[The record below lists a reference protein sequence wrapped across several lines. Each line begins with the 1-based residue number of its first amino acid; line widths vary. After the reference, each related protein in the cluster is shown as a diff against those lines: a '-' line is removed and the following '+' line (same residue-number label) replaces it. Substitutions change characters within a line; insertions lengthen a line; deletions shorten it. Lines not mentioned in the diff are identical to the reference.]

1 MEFESSRREEEP
13 TSVVGVAIRGWKPS
27 TTAGYLS
34 HLRRLADIEDEI
46 EEEGNLPEV
55 LSRKLACHVQHGG
68 SASAARGIISAV
80 RACEDLHLVSGVV
93 QPIHWRLAKAGAQ
106 AGVQEYASPVLL
118 RHLVEKAVS
127 NDERLVG
134 VMALVSYVCFLRVA
148 EAASVLVGD
157 VRDSGYV
164 VFWNSKTGDEGW
176 QRRPVPKWLRPFVE
190 WIYEWAVE
198 RGCERDDL
206 LFPAGAAFLEKT
218 LIDIVYG
225 TTWAGHRWHC
235 FRRGGAAACW
245 KRGPSLPHFKWWGR
259 WAATA
264 TAMAYALGYRDEDVV
279 SPLCLPQVWDMAP
292 RAMFVDPEG
301 VWGDIM
307 FDDRSQQKN
316 KPVWGRGERRRA
328 APSMARGK
336 RFAGEP
342 RSDAADL
349 GSSSDESDS
358 GVSADEE
365 VGPRPGLRQDAR
377 VVLQVGT
384 RRSERS
390 GSSVGRGGDGG
401 RPGSDPGPSVPAG
414 SGERHAGGAGRQ
426 ERRSSTSCGLEFKFT
441 APPSG
446 RSTAEPTA
454 GPWRSANAAGR
465 GGRGVKRS
473 VGGRAL
479 SVPPRRQGRPQVA
492 LAQSSERGSATG
504 GVARTERRGRQSDG
518 ESGPRRKRSR
528 TVPSNSDR
536 RGG

>member
-1 MEFESSRREEEP
+1 M
-13 TSVVGVAIRGWKPS
+13 
-27 TTAGYLS
+27 
-34 HLRRLADIEDEI
+34 
-46 EEEGNLPEV
+46 
-55 LSRKLACHVQHGG
+55 
-68 SASAARGIISAV
+68 
-80 RACEDLHLVSGVV
+80 
-93 QPIHWRLAKAGAQ
+93 
-106 AGVQEYASPVLL
+106 
-118 RHLVEKAVS
+118 
-127 NDERLVG
+127 
-134 VMALVSYVCFLRVA
+134 
-148 EAASVLVGD
+148 
-157 VRDSGYV
+157 
-164 VFWNSKTGDEGW
+164 
-176 QRRPVPKWLRPFVE
+176 
-190 WIYEWAVE
+190 
-198 RGCERDDL
+198 
-206 LFPAGAAFLEKT
+206 
-218 LIDIVYG
+218 YG

-365 VGPRPGLRQDAR
+365 VGPLPGLRQDAR
-377 VVLQVGT
+377 VVLQAGT

-390 GSSVGRGGDGG
+390 GSSVGPGGDGG

-414 SGERHAGGAGRQ
+414 SGERHVGGAGRQ

-454 GPWRSANAAGR
+454 GPLRSANAAGR

-492 LAQSSERGSATG
+492 LPQNSERGSATG

-528 TVPSNSDR
+528 TVPNNSDR

>member
-1 MEFESSRREEEP
+1 
-13 TSVVGVAIRGWKPS
+13 
-27 TTAGYLS
+27 
-34 HLRRLADIEDEI
+34 
-46 EEEGNLPEV
+46 
-55 LSRKLACHVQHGG
+55 
-68 SASAARGIISAV
+68 
-80 RACEDLHLVSGVV
+80 
-93 QPIHWRLAKAGAQ
+93 
-106 AGVQEYASPVLL
+106 
-118 RHLVEKAVS
+118 
-127 NDERLVG
+127 
-134 VMALVSYVCFLRVA
+134 
-148 EAASVLVGD
+148 
-157 VRDSGYV
+157 
-164 VFWNSKTGDEGW
+164 
-176 QRRPVPKWLRPFVE
+176 
-190 WIYEWAVE
+190 
-198 RGCERDDL
+198 
-206 LFPAGAAFLEKT
+206 
-218 LIDIVYG
+218 
-225 TTWAGHRWHC
+225 
-235 FRRGGAAACW
+235 
-245 KRGPSLPHFKWWGR
+245 
-259 WAATA
+259 
-264 TAMAYALGYRDEDVV
+264 
-279 SPLCLPQVWDMAP
+279 
-292 RAMFVDPEG
+292 
-301 VWGDIM
+301 
-307 FDDRSQQKN
+307 
-316 KPVWGRGERRRA
+316 
-328 APSMARGK
+328 MARGK

-377 VVLQVGT
+377 VVLQAGT

-414 SGERHAGGAGRQ
+414 SGQRHAGGAGRQ

-465 GGRGVKRS
+465 GGRGVKGS
-473 VGGRAL
+473 VGGRGL

-492 LAQSSERGSATG
+492 LAQNSERGSATG